1 MNNYINQRNLHLII
15 STAVLVPAAFMYGIF
30 PERVLPLLLDIRVAS
45 IDLKNIFRAIMCLY
59 LGVAGLL
66 ILGIVKKEY
75 FNFASLLNMV
85 FMGGLALGRILSMLI
100 DGEPSLIFL
109 LGTFG
114 ELILSVFSYWQ
125 LRTYKNV

>member
-1 MNNYINQRNLHLII
+1 MNSYLNQRNLHLTL

-30 PERVLPLLLDIRVAS
+30 PESLSPLLLDIPVTS
-45 IDLKNIFRAIMCLY
+45 VDLKNIFRAIMCLY

-75 FNFASLLNMV
+75 FNSASLLSMV
-85 FMGGLALGRILSMLI
+85 FMGALALGRVLSMLI

-114 ELILSVFSYWQ
+114 ELILSVFSYSQ
-125 LRTYKNV
+125 LRTYREA